1 MGSCIKIYA
10 WLCILLN
17 LILQNNL
24 NISCRVIK
32 DFRVIFNSLWNL
44 LLKIKATFEGLLFQW
59 QRNIS
64 YQSSFLIYQPQVS
77 CCLWLLKF
85 ILILLGWA
93 ILWCVFWSWVGG
105 GNVLSSSLPISYPYL
120 ALSLKFTT
128 WHGIAHSVAMSGVMC
143 KLQ

>member
-93 ILWCVFWSWVGG
+93 ILWCVLELGG
-105 GNVLSSSLPISYPYL
+105 WWECSLFLPTHFLSLPCPLPEVYNLAWNCPFSCNVWGNV
-120 ALSLKFTT
+120 
-128 WHGIAHSVAMSGVMC
+128 
-143 KLQ
+143 